1 MKKKMER
8 FFGTHQL
15 RYAGIMLITSLFS
28 FLLHWLGIGKEN
40 ILMLFIVGVL
50 LVAYCTNGYPYGVTA
65 SVVSV
70 MVFNYLFTEP
80 VRTFSISNQ
89 DDVILLLFF
98 LVAALIS
105 SNLTVR
111 FRKQVEVARKN
122 EQLAEQLTMEQ
133 ERIKFA
139 MEKEQMRS
147 NLLRSISHDLR
158 TPLTGIAGASSLIAE
173 SGDKMDP
180 ESIMSLGK
188 DINEQADWLIQL
200 VENILNMTKID
211 SGKLVVEKKPEAV
224 EDVITNALAY
234 VKGRRKQRRVEIDIP
249 EEMLLVKMDGKMIV
263 QVLINLLDNAIKHTK
278 EDGVILIKAQKEE
291 KGVWFYVEDDGT
303 GIEEKIKERI
313 FDEFVT
319 FRPVSR
325 DTGKGI
331 GLGLAIC
338 KAIVTA
344 HGGTIDASN
353 REEGGASFRFFL
365 PFEDRNGKDSR

>member
-15 RYAGIMLITSLFS
+15 RYACRLAGIMLITSLFS

-122 EQLAEQLTMEQ
+122 EQLAEQLT
-133 ERIKFA
+133 

-278 EDGVILIKAQKEE
+278 EDGVILIKAQKED

-325 DTGKGI
+325 DTGPY
-331 GLGLAIC
+331 C
-338 KAIVTA
+338 
-344 HGGTIDASN
+344 GG
-353 REEGGASFRFFL
+353 
-365 PFEDRNGKDSR
+365 